1 MHPHSAVQIFL
12 HLIFY
17 LLVKNFF
24 YINFFPHRW
33 ARALRLASKAELPNP
48 ESDEEEEEETNNNDS
63 AGSDNKKTREE
74 EEEKEEEERRL
85 NSLPE
90 VPIRT
95 TVRLDFD

>member
-1 MHPHSAVQIFL
+1 ML
-12 HLIFY
+12 
-17 LLVKNFF
+17 KTFF
-24 YINFFPHRW
+24 YQFSPHRW

-48 ESDEEEEEETNNNDS
+48 ESDEEEEETNNNNS
-63 AGSDNKKTREE
+63 TGSDKKTREE

-95 TVRLDFD
+95 TVRLDFG

>member
-1 MHPHSAVQIFL
+1 MLFRSSYTSF
-12 HLIFY
+12 FY

-24 YINFFPHRW
+24 PINFSLHRW

-48 ESDEEEEEETNNNDS
+48 ESDEEEEEETNNNNS
-63 AGSDNKKTREE
+63 TGSDKKTREE